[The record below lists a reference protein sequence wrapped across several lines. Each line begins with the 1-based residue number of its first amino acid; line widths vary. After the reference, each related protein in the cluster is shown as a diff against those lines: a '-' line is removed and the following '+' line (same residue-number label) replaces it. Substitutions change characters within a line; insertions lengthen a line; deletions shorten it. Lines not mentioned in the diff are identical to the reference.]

1 MAKEIK
7 YDLRVLKLIDI
18 ETIIMFIPVETPIR
32 YCYRSLKR
40 TASMPSLRDI
50 TASPYFSDTYENTNR
65 PIIL

>member
-18 ETIIMFIPVETPIR
+18 ETIIMLIPVETPIR

-40 TASMPSLRDI
+40 TYYIPLLGYFTVSL
-50 TASPYFSDTYENTNR
+50 
-65 PIIL
+65 